1 MDIQDSI
8 KLLSIIRKQAG
19 KPFQWGVHDCNT
31 FFIEIHDQMYGSR
44 DIEKVRD
51 QYGDRRGAI
60 VFLNKTLKLSAAQ
73 WLHLRNYKKI
83 VSKKP
88 KWTAGDVVLIERHA
102 YSSVYIYSEG
112 AFWTVPEGSELVA
125 YDPSAVAK
133 EMTSAWR
140 KTDG

>member
-1 MDIQDSI
+1 M
-8 KLLSIIRKQAG
+8 LLGLAPIIRYTAAYFPVFRERLKEKEMSFQMKLQDDSVGRCFYLRDG
-19 KPFQWGVHDCNT
+19 KIT
-31 FFIEIHDQMYGSR
+31 
-44 DIEKVRD
+44 
-51 QYGDRRGAI
+51 
-60 VFLNKTLKLSAAQ
+60 
-73 WLHLRNYKKI
+73 
-83 VSKKP
+83 SKKP
-88 KWTAGDVVLIERHA
+88 KWSAGDVVLIERHA

>member
-1 MDIQDSI
+1 MNIQDSI

-31 FFIEIHDQMYGSR
+31 FFIEIHDKMYGSK
-44 DIEKVRD
+44 DIETVRD

-60 VFLNKTLKLSAAQ
+60 VFLNKTLGLSAAQ
-73 WLHLRNYKKI
+73 WLHFRNYRK
-83 VSKKP
+83 VASKKP
-88 KWTAGDVVLIERHA
+88 RWTAGDVVLIERHA

-112 AFWTVPEGSELVA
+112 AFWTVPENSELVA
-125 YDPSAVAK
+125 YDPSAVQK

-140 KTDG
+140 KVNG

>member
-1 MDIQDSI
+1 MNIQDSLKLRDII
-8 KLLSIIRKQAG
+8 KKQAG
-19 KPFQWGVHDCNT
+19 KEFEWGVHDCNT
-31 FFIEIHDQMYGSR
+31 FFIDIHDKMYGSQ
-44 DIEKVRD
+44 DIEKVKH
-51 QYGDRRGAI
+51 QYSNRRGAI
-60 VFLNKTLKLSAAQ
+60 VFLNKTLKLTAAQ
-73 WLHLRNYKKI
+73 WLHFRKYKKI
-83 VSKKP
+83 TAKKP
-88 KWTAGDVVLIERHA
+88 KWTAGDVVLIENPA